1 MKEALRRISEDN
13 LNFFNDKEIKKLINS
28 EDIIYT
34 EYLIKFNKTKEEPN
48 IIILTNLKLYNLK
61 PKKIFNSKIPISM
74 ISGITISSQN
84 DEFIIHYSTELEN
97 DYHYKSEKKR
107 KIIQILSMLYYSI
120 NYKKIKLSLINE
132 SNLFNYITLKSEKKK
147 NISFSR
153 QNIKNL
159 IDIDLFLYGNKKKK
173 KNQGQKWKFSQVAT
187 IMKSIKTEII
197 YFDPTPFKDCNL
209 KELKIENFRLL
220 GILSYSI
227 YGQVVLC
234 EFIPN
239 GSYYFMRCY
248 NSNKIDSYMHK
259 IEKIYD
265 FFLMNNYPFLPKID
279 FFIQTEEKVYLAN
292 LFSPECEGGYLFN
305 HLNKKKIFDEE
316 TTKFYSSQIA
326 ILINYFHTNQ
336 INYMGFSPENFIL
349 DSYGYIKYLNGEID
363 TNLVKENN
371 ILILNKPYEYD
382 IVKDDW
388 YNLGVIIYEML
399 FNIKPYYGYDNILK
413 FPSLISVSDNAK
425 NLLKNLLTKND
436 NLRINN
442 FEDLKKNDFFKDV
455 NFDDILNK
463 KVTPNIIP
471 IEINNNLNNTDIAD
485 EHKDKENYN
494 VSNFEMLDDDYDD
507 EEENKN

>member
-159 IDIDLFLYGNKKKK
+159 IDIDLFLYGNIKKK

-442 FEDLKKNDFFKDV
+442 FEDLKKSDFFKDV